1 MRNCP
6 TGYCGDPCLCKGSL
20 DHLSDEDARTM
31 IRLAT
36 ERLHALGAKA
46 VSEKHGE
53 PMVAYPAVE
62 VKLVTLRYH
71 GQLVKCDHLL
81 HRAILRKENQGIY
94 TTSGVR
100 TVMLNAEGDPI
111 FVPGEDHRFKTKI
124 RFEVLDW
131 NGDISASI
139 ECSGGHIQEAF
150 VKLVNTTVYLPSDVE

>member
-20 DHLSDEDARTM
+20 DHLSYDEAKAM
-31 IRLAT
+31 LQLAT
-36 ERLHALGAKA
+36 ERLQVLDVKA
-46 VSEKHGE
+46 ASEKYGE
-53 PMVAYPAVE
+53 LMMACPAVE
-62 VKLVTLRYH
+62 VKLVTLRYD
-71 GQLVKCDHLL
+71 GRLVKCDHLL

-94 TTSGVR
+94 TTSGIR

-111 FVPGEDHRFKTKI
+111 FVPGEDHRSNTKI

-139 ECSGGHIQEAF
+139 GCVGGYIQEAF
-150 VKLVNTTVYLPSDVE
+150 VKLVNTTVYLPSDME